1 MPEKRVGR
9 CIISWS
15 IHERM
20 LNLVRKIR
28 TMMEKYIA
36 RCEKCGQIMSLEK
49 VINNGA
55 VLLKASYKCPH
66 CGKMYTAE
74 FDKFYNDD
82 KPDLYEIGENG
93 YDADGFDAEGYDKE
107 GYDTGGFDRMHI
119 HRETSTPYDSNG
131 YDWEGYDADGLD
143 ERGFDRKGF
152 YKKTGKKYNEDG
164 KDWHGY
170 DRNGYDEYG
179 FDKHGNPQPGT
190 EEPKKFSNLIV
201 NLKIGLITGLACFLG
216 HLLLKLLHN

>member
-1 MPEKRVGR
+1 MSNAEMPEKRVGR

-82 KPDLYEIGENG
+82 KPDLYENAS
-93 YDADGFDAEGYDKE
+93 YKTVEGILRR
-107 GYDTGGFDRMHI
+107 GR
-119 HRETSTPYDSNG
+119 DSNSW
-131 YDWEGYDADGLD
+131 Y
-143 ERGFDRKGF
+143 R
-152 YKKTGKKYNEDG
+152 
-164 KDWHGY
+164 
-170 DRNGYDEYG
+170 
-179 FDKHGNPQPGT
+179 
-190 EEPKKFSNLIV
+190 
-201 NLKIGLITGLACFLG
+201 ITRTAV
-216 HLLLKLLHN
+216 